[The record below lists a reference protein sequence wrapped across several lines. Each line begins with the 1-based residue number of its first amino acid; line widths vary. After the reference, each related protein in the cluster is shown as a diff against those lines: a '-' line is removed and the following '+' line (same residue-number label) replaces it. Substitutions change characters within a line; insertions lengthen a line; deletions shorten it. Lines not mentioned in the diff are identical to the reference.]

1 MYSSIVRVEE
11 TESLHWIGAGVECTK
26 ALRCW
31 ACMMGKYGSIPT
43 RSCFVLLSTLSLG
56 WRMARP
62 RPSLLLKC
70 LPYVAINLACS
81 IQSHRLYTWPLG
93 IISRSLRSTFG
104 IGYVFSP
111 ARGLQQSLSHP
122 VKQNNIWAPRCKPAL
137 PALHVTRRSS
147 VAAHRLHTPRLFR
160 LLPLSRN
167 TTAK

>member
-62 RPSLLLKC
+62 RPSLLLIC

-81 IQSHRLYTWPLG
+81 IQSHRLHHGLWALFRALCARHSGLG
-93 IISRSLRSTFG
+93 TFLVLLEAFSSLFRTRSSKITFG
-104 IGYVFSP
+104 LQD
-111 ARGLQQSLSHP
+111 ARQRFQLYTPLEGLP
-122 VKQNNIWAPRCKPAL
+122 
-137 PALHVTRRSS
+137 
-147 VAAHRLHTPRLFR
+147 
-160 LLPLSRN
+160 
-167 TTAK
+167 